1 MNIDQYIIEEQDPKT
16 VEKTLTKLQDMLA
29 SGEIITYIAVQ
40 KKLGVTLLPD
50 CIVLSN
56 KRIFLCEAA
65 KLGLTTNF
73 DIFTWAQVKEV
84 AFKEELIGSKFT
96 VVPANG
102 ENLTI
107 DYLPKIQVR
116 KLYQLATEA
125 LEKQR
130 ELERQQEI
138 ELKKVSIT
146 PIQVPH
152 EPAEPSFKAD
162 RPLSPE
168 EEPQLKTPELPE
180 KTPED
185 ELTQKLKKLKSL
197 FEQELI
203 SQGEYE
209 AKKNE
214 LLSQF

>member
-16 VEKTLTKLQDMLA
+16 VEKTLVKLQDMLA

-50 CIVLSN
+50 CVVLSN

-73 DIFTWAQVKEV
+73 DIFTWAQVKDV
-84 AFKEELIGSKFT
+84 SFKEELFGAKFT
-96 VVPANG
+96 IVPTTG
-102 ENLTI
+102 ENLTV
-107 DYLPKIQVR
+107 DSLPKIQVR

-125 LEKQR
+125 LERQR
-130 ELERQQEI
+130 EQERQQTI
-138 ELKKVSIT
+138 ELKKISIT
-146 PIQVPH
+146 PVQLPH
-152 EPAEPSFKAD
+152 EPEQPYKAAH
-162 RPLSPE
+162 PLSPE

-180 KTPED
+180 KAPED

-197 FEQELI
+197 FELELI